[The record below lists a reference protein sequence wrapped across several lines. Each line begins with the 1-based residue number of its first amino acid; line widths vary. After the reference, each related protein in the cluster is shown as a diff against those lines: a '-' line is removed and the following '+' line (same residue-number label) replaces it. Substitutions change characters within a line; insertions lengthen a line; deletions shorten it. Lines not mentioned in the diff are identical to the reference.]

1 MEKNIK
7 HIHFIGVGGAGMN
20 GLAEVFL
27 NMGYKISGSDI
38 KSSENTERIKKLGGK
53 IFIGHN
59 EKNIKNAD
67 IVVYSNAVPDTNPE
81 IIAAKKMRIPVIP
94 RAAMLNE
101 VLRFK
106 TGIAIAGSH
115 GKTTTTSMVA
125 HIFEVAKK
133 SPTYIVGGVVKTGGV
148 HAKAGK
154 GKYVIVEACEAYGS
168 FLYLDPV
175 IAAVTNID
183 NDHLD
188 YYKNMDNLKEA
199 FKNFINRIPFY
210 GVAYLNGD
218 DINIKSISN
227 DILRK
232 KIFFGFNKENDIY
245 AKNIKIKGFIQLFDV
260 IYDKKKLGRFEL
272 EIPGRHNILNALVA
286 IAISYDLGIKVDKIK
301 SALKSFRNVK
311 RRFNIHNINGY
322 TIIDDYAHHPSEI
335 EKVLITG
342 REIARKNQRIITIF
356 QPHLFTRTQLL
367 YKEFAEALSL
377 SDFVILDKIY
387 PAREVPIPS
396 VSSKLIYDYMK
407 ELKFN
412 NVFYFTDWL
421 EIIDKLKTI
430 ITKKDIVFILG
441 AGNIIEILDL
451 MKRELK

>member
-1 MEKNIK
+1 MKKNIK
-7 HIHFIGVGGAGMN
+7 HIHFIGIGGTGMN
-20 GLAEVFL
+20 GLAEIFL

-38 KSSENTERIKKLGGK
+38 NSSENTERIRKLGGK

-59 EKNIKNAD
+59 EKNIENAD
-67 IVVYSNAVPDTNPE
+67 IVVYSNAISDTNPE
-81 IIAAKKMRIPVIP
+81 ILSAKKMRIPVIP

-125 HIFEVAKK
+125 HIFESAKK
-133 SPTYIVGGVVKTGGV
+133 SPTYIVGGVVKTGGR

-168 FLYLDPV
+168 FLYLNPV
-175 IAAVTNID
+175 IVAITNID

-199 FKNFINRIPFY
+199 FKNFVNKIPFY
-210 GVAYLNGD
+210 GIVYLNGD

-232 KIFFGFNKENDIY
+232 KVFFGFNKENDIFAY
-245 AKNIKIKGFIQLFDV
+245 NIKIKGFTQSFDV
-260 IYDKKKLGRFEL
+260 VYNKKKLGRFEL

-286 IAISYDLGIKVDKIK
+286 IAISYDVGIKVNKIK
-301 SALKSFRNVK
+301 KSLRNFKNVK
-311 RRFNIHNINGY
+311 RRFNIHNISGY
-322 TIIDDYAHHPSEI
+322 TVIEDYAHHPSEI
-335 EKVLITG
+335 KKVLITG
-342 REIARKNQRIITIF
+342 REISRKNQRIITIF

-367 YKEFAEALSL
+367 YKDFAKALSL

-412 NVFYFTDWL
+412 NVFYFTDWS
-421 EIIDKLKTI
+421 EIIAKLKDI
-430 ITKKDIVFILG
+430 VTKKDIICVLG

-451 MKRELK
+451 MKKELK